1 MKRKILEFFLLPL
14 AKLVLRRYR
23 PMVIAITGSVGKTS
37 AKEAIAA
44 VLSQK
49 FLVWKTKNNLNTD
62 IGLCLTI
69 IDGENAKGSLIGWL
83 KNIFRGWR
91 LVTGRKYNYP
101 QCLVLEM
108 GADRPGD
115 VGDFMRLVQP
125 HGSVVTAI
133 GSIPVHVANYA
144 DIDEVVKEK
153 QKILDSLGG
162 SGWAVL
168 NADDSL
174 VSNMKV
180 PLAVKVFSF
189 GFSEKSEVRIID
201 YAVRGKD
208 DDSALGISFRLQYS
222 GSSVPVRFS
231 GILGRPYAYACAAAA
246 AVGLACGM
254 NLIDISQGL
263 EKFVP
268 EKGRMRLINGLNQTM
283 ILDDSYNAA
292 PAAMKA
298 ALETLNDLKDE
309 NHRVIGVLGDMLEL
323 GKYTEQ
329 AHRDIG
335 KQAASVCDIL
345 CGVGDSIKFALEQ
358 AEQSGLPKS
367 QIFRGQNSEGV
378 AELLQPLLRKN
389 DFILIKGSQGVRME
403 KITRGLMEKPEQAR
417 ELLVRQT
424 KEWEK

>member
-1 MKRKILEFFLLPL
+1 MKRKILDFFLLPL

-49 FLVWKTKNNLNTD
+49 FLVWKTKKNLNTD
-62 IGLCLTI
+62 IGFCLTI
-69 IDGENAKGSLIGWL
+69 INGENAKGSIGGWL
-83 KNIFRGWR
+83 KNIFRAWR
-91 LVTGRKYNYP
+91 LVTGRKCNYP

-115 VGDFMRLVQP
+115 VGDFMRLVRP

-144 DIDEVVKEK
+144 DIDEVVREK
-153 QKILDSLGG
+153 QKILDSLDG

-180 PLAVKVFSF
+180 PLGVKVFSF

-246 AVGLACGM
+246 AVGLSCGM
-254 NLIDISQGL
+254 NLIDISKGL

-268 EKGRMRLINGLNQTM
+268 EKGRMRLINGLNQTV

-298 ALETLNDLKDE
+298 ALETLNDLKAG

-335 KQAASVCDIL
+335 KQAASVCDVL

-367 QIFRGQNSEGV
+367 QIFYGQSSEGV